1 MASNKKAGKISKFVE
16 VLFIRTAFAGIAF
29 VSLIILLHIITEPS
43 RILPKYLP
51 FPQLPVALFQT

>member
-43 RILPKYLP
+43 IILPKYLP